1 MTIEEKGELKEL
13 YGSGNGR
20 LDAVSEAL
28 QRDLGISWSNLTYSE
43 HTLGTT
49 SGAQAVAYVGL
60 TDEKGNRHWGVGIH
74 DDIITASIKA
84 LFAAINQMLA

>member
-1 MTIEEKGELKEL
+1 MEKQYFGTDKN
-13 YGSGNGR
+13 GN
-20 LDAVSEAL
+20 E
-28 QRDLGISWSNLTYSE
+28 IFKYT
-43 HTLGTT
+43 
-49 SGAQAVAYVGL
+49 L